1 MFFDWTGLLPGLFF
15 WVRVSVLPQGA
26 YVPDHLFMQYL
37 GPDLPVVLATLVFAT
52 VIEVCSEG
60 SSPIAFEVYNKTG
73 ALGNA
78 FIFLLAGVATDYTE
92 IGLLWTN
99 IGRRT
104 AIWLPIVTV
113 PQIVLLAMLFNQI
126 A

>member
-1 MFFDWTGLLPGLFF
+1 MMRPSTNKALT
-15 WVRVSVLPQGA
+15 VL
-26 YVPDHLFMQYL
+26 
-37 GPDLPVVLATLVFAT
+37 FAT

-60 SSPIAFEVYNKTG
+60 TSPIAFEIFNKTA
-73 ALGNA
+73 ALGNP
-78 FIFLLAGVATDYTE
+78 FIFLMAGVATDYTE

-113 PQIVLLAMLFNQI
+113 PQILVFAALLNQY
-126 A
+126 AS

>member
-1 MFFDWTGLLPGLFF
+1 
-15 WVRVSVLPQGA
+15 
-26 YVPDHLFMQYL
+26 MQYL